1 MSDKQNNPSSRGFAN
16 YSTLATRRYF
26 RSFARHSSLFTR
38 HYFFSF
44 AALAACLLAASVARG
59 DGARKPTLEA
69 IGSEVQ
75 CPCGCVAPLNQ
86 CPMLDCAEKAE
97 MRAFIKKEIAD
108 GKDETAILQD
118 ISIRYGV
125 QALTAPPAK
134 GFNLAVWILP
144 GIGLMVGLGIVIVIV
159 RRWKGKPAM
168 VPVPPSAT
176 HDPKV
181 LTAVEEEMKSAGLG

>member
-1 MSDKQNNPSSRGFAN
+1 MRTKEESEVRGPKPEVDIAEYQARVMGPRTSDLGLR
-16 YSTLATRRYF
+16 TLLLVV
-26 RSFARHSSLFTR
+26 SLLVVLPAR
-38 HYFFSF
+38 
-44 AALAACLLAASVARG
+44 A
-59 DGARKPTLEA
+59 DDARKPTIEA
-69 IGSEVQ
+69 LGNEVQ

-86 CPMLDCAEKAE
+86 CPMLDCAEKVE
-97 MRAFIKKEIAD
+97 MRNFIKREIAG

-144 GIGLMVGLGIVIVIV
+144 SVGLLAGLGFVVVIV
-159 RRWKGKPAM
+159 RRWKRKPALALA
-168 VPVPPSAT
+168 PASAT

-181 LTAVEEEMKSAGLG
+181 LTAVEEEMKSTGLG